1 MSKPLV
7 VCLSVLAA
15 LLWLPANANAATKK
29 QPPAKE
35 GSVQAR
41 SATHKGGGAKPAAR
55 GAIVKSKSNITN
67 N

>member
-7 VCLSVLAA
+7 VCLSVLTA
-15 LLWLPANANAATKK
+15 LLWLPANADAATKK

-35 GSVQAR
+35 ASAQAR
-41 SATHKGGGAKPAAR
+41 SGATKGGAKPAAR
-55 GAIVKSKSNITN
+55 GTIVKSKSNITN